1 MLVNCDWLPPLSI
14 MFSRSIHVV
23 ECKNTL
29 CLFVAKRYSSIWI
42 YHICLVF
49 HHLVDIWITSTLW
62 LWQIMILWALLCVC
76 IDMFS
81 LLLDICKWKCELY
94 SNAMFN
100 TLRNCQKVCQ
110 SDYTILYSL
119 CIWGFIF
126 PILFL
131 ILIIAILLG
140 ISLSFWF
147 FN

>member
-1 MLVNCDWLPPLSI
+1 

-23 ECKNTL
+23 ECINTL
-29 CLFVAKRYSSIWI
+29 CLFVAKQYSSIWI

-49 HHLVDIWITSTLW
+49 DHLMDIWITSTLW
-62 LWQIMILWALLCVC
+62 LWQIMICEHCCVSVC

-81 LLLDICKWKCELY
+81 LLLDICKWNSELY

-100 TLRNCQKVCQ
+100 TLRNCQKVFQ

-126 PILFL
+126 PLLFLFL
-131 ILIIAILLG
+131 IIASYWVSHCHFDFLIKV
-140 ISLSFWF
+140 
-147 FN
+147 